1 MAAKPRKSVVQNII
15 KNLLE
20 SEIPEIQ
27 NASKELADWIKQLEQ
42 HSFKLQHYA
51 TEIESWASE
60 EEEGDTIELT
70 DLIKDLEATLSDMRH
85 TGTLPPPPALP
96 APSHPVAPVSPV
108 SAISSVSPVPRVAAI
123 EEPTVI
129 VTGERTLRG
138 YGRIGRVLR
147 PRELPKAELRPDDG
161 RVPVKRIEQA
171 TPKEEEIEGPARTS
185 QGVLLAKD
193 NDKTVVKAELPT
205 GGKEIAVRRE
215 GKEPA
220 EEEPGKSSY
229 VTPEGFRVRRMR

>member
-27 NASKELADWIKQLEQ
+27 NASKELAEWIKQLEQ

-51 TEIESWASE
+51 TEIENWASE
-60 EEEGDTIELT
+60 EEEVDTIELT

-85 TGTLPPPPALP
+85 TGALPPPPPLP
-96 APSHPVAPVSPV
+96 PPPSASVPVV
-108 SAISSVSPVPRVAAI
+108 
-123 EEPTVI
+123 EEPAVTV
-129 VTGERTLRG
+129 TEDRMLRG

-147 PRELPKAELRPDDG
+147 PRELPKAELRAGDG
-161 RVPVKRIEQA
+161 RVPVKRIEQ
-171 TPKEEEIEGPARTS
+171 TTQEEKAVEGPARTP
-185 QGVLLAKD
+185 QGVLLARDSGKRG
-193 NDKTVVKAELPT
+193 VKAELPA
-205 GGKEIAVRRE
+205 GGKEVAVRRE

-220 EEEPGKSSY
+220 DEEPGKSSY
-229 VTPEGFRVRRMR
+229 MTPEGFRVRRMR

>member
-27 NASKELADWIKQLEQ
+27 NASKELAEWIKQLEQ

-60 EEEGDTIELT
+60 EEEVDTIELT
-70 DLIKDLEATLSDMRH
+70 DLIKDLEATLNDMRH
-85 TGTLPPPPALP
+85 TGALPPPPALP
-96 APSHPVAPVSPV
+96 APSHPHSVASVAAISPV
-108 SAISSVSPVPRVAAI
+108 PPVPRVAAI
-123 EEPTVI
+123 EEPAVI
-129 VTGERTLRG
+129 VTEERTLRG

-147 PRELPKAELRPDDG
+147 PRELPKAELRADDS
-161 RVPVKRIEQA
+161 RVPVKRVDQA
-171 TPKEEEIEGPARTS
+171 TPKEEELERPARTP

-193 NDKTVVKAELPT
+193 SDKSGVKAELPT
-205 GGKEIAVRRE
+205 GGKEIAIRRE

>member
-27 NASKELADWIKQLEQ
+27 NASKELAEWIKQLEQ

-60 EEEGDTIELT
+60 EEEVDTIELT

-85 TGTLPPPPALP
+85 TGALPPPPP
-96 APSHPVAPVSPV
+96 SAPP
-108 SAISSVSPVPRVAAI
+108 SVPAI
-123 EEPTVI
+123 EEPAVI
-129 VTGERTLRG
+129 GDRMLRG
-138 YGRIGRVLR
+138 YGMSGRVLR
-147 PRELPKAELRPDDG
+147 PKELPKAELRAEDG
-161 RVPVKRIEQA
+161 RVPVKRIEQ
-171 TPKEEEIEGPARTS
+171 TTQEEKAVEGPARTP
-185 QGVLLAKD
+185 QGVLLARDSGKRG
-193 NDKTVVKAELPT
+193 VKAELPA
-205 GGKEIAVRRE
+205 GGKEVAVRRE

-220 EEEPGKSSY
+220 DEEPGKSSY
-229 VTPEGFRVRRMR
+229 MTPEGFRVRRMR

>member
-27 NASKELADWIKQLEQ
+27 NASRELADWIKQLEQ

-60 EEEGDTIELT
+60 EEEVDTIELT

-85 TGTLPPPPALP
+85 TGALPPPPP
-96 APSHPVAPVSPV
+96 SAPP
-108 SAISSVSPVPRVAAI
+108 SVPAI
-123 EEPTVI
+123 EEPAVI
-129 VTGERTLRG
+129 GDRMLRG
-138 YGRIGRVLR
+138 YGMSGRVLR
-147 PRELPKAELRPDDG
+147 PKELPKAELRAEDG
-161 RVPVKRIEQA
+161 RVPVKRIEQ
-171 TPKEEEIEGPARTS
+171 TTQEEKAVEGPARTP
-185 QGVLLAKD
+185 QGVLLARDSGKRG
-193 NDKTVVKAELPT
+193 VKAELPA
-205 GGKEIAVRRE
+205 GGKEVAVRRE

-220 EEEPGKSSY
+220 DEEPGKSSY
-229 VTPEGFRVRRMR
+229 MTPEGFRVRRMR

>member
-27 NASKELADWIKQLEQ
+27 NASKELAEWIKQLEQ

-60 EEEGDTIELT
+60 EEEVDTIELT
-70 DLIKDLEATLSDMRH
+70 DLIKDLEATLNDMRT
-85 TGTLPPPPALP
+85 TGALPPQPALP
-96 APSHPVAPVSPV
+96 APAAPV
-108 SAISSVSPVPRVAAI
+108 I
-123 EEPTVI
+123 EEPAVTV
-129 VTGERTLRG
+129 TEDRMLRG
-138 YGRIGRVLR
+138 YGRSGRVLR
-147 PRELPKAELRPDDG
+147 PRELPRAELKGEDG
-161 RVPVKRIEQA
+161 RVPVRRIEQA
-171 TPKEEEIEGPARTS
+171 AKEEKEVEGPARTP

-193 NDKTVVKAELPT
+193 SGKPGVKAELPA
-205 GGKEIAVRRE
+205 GGKEVAVRRE

-229 VTPEGFRVRRMR
+229 ITPEGFRVRRMR